1 MFYNKIMPYYISLE
15 LKEKGWE
22 SDETG
27 VYIPWPTLIKDKQV
41 YLKICKHH
49 KFFSYVGVH
58 KTHDGTFKG
67 FSPIYRDASINN
79 DLNGNGAQVLLDE
92 YDKEVVFKHEKALP
106 ANIRQIMGL
115 NRKEVSDEEVEKIL
129 SEIVSDMKKA
139 DCLEILLNPHYYNS
153 QYEKFQKNEYA
164 LIKQF
169 QSRKHV
175 GKARQRLASWLKVR
189 FDVIL
194 RKNTHDIYILDEDNN
209 CYTEVT
215 LDELM
220 YKVSE
225 ILGSQLINDDDLKW
239 ALSYIS
245 DRLDPQ
251 HNIVKFK
258 NCIFDMDKLEV
269 VKTDKPTF
277 TLVETPYQYNPNAKS
292 TILKDFLYS
301 SLKKDTDKE
310 TEETVKGIKEVTGY
324 LFTSGNILN
333 LLPFLSGVSGGGK
346 SVFANILTEIFGKN
360 KIADLKLQE
369 IEKNVHATSSL
380 VNKHLNIIQDSDKSA
395 INNNSLIKQMTGN
408 DPLQVNPKHINP
420 FVLPKEEVPKTIVI
434 CNNIPFFKR
443 LEPALLERFLII
455 EFNVKFRGEPNENK
469 NLLNDILDNPEEIEW
484 FIYESIKAYK
494 EMIKNGR
501 DFVLRKDGDATREI
515 IDKHQN
521 PINYLLNKVIID
533 HNSNISNNT
542 DKDKEKPLVK
552 NADNPVYT
560 QHLNLVL
567 IELAKKDGIDLTLNR
582 KGEISKKSLLSTIRY
597 EFDLRDMYVTETYD
611 GKRYYPD
618 LITNDDYWIIL
629 NNISPEDVPT
639 EIKSALKLEEQ
650 QQEAGFEEGGTT
662 A

>member
-1 MFYNKIMPYYISLE
+1 MPYYISLE

-22 SDETG
+22 NSENG
-27 VYIPWPTLIKDKQV
+27 VYIPWPFLKECKQAWLKIRKEQDGDFRYSICIKNNDVFKVKYTVYRDTNLYDDVHHNKGQRVEGAFDNKNFISEPITESFKFLSYNCTKEELEKYLQQIIKD
-41 YLKICKHH
+41 I
-49 KFFSYVGVH
+49 
-58 KTHDGTFKG
+58 
-67 FSPIYRDASINN
+67 
-79 DLNGNGAQVLLDE
+79 
-92 YDKEVVFKHEKALP
+92 
-106 ANIRQIMGL
+106 
-115 NRKEVSDEEVEKIL
+115 
-129 SEIVSDMKKA
+129 KKSK
-139 DCLEILLNPHYYNS
+139 CLEIIIKPSYYN
-153 QYEKFQKNEYA
+153 YKFDSFKKNESA

-194 RKNTHDIYILDEDNN
+194 RKNTHDIYILDEYNN

-215 LDELM
+215 PDELL
-220 YKVSE
+220 YNVSQ
-225 ILGSQLINDDDLKW
+225 ILGKELINDDDLKW

-258 NCIFDMDKLEV
+258 NCIFDMEKLEIIN
-269 VKTDKPTF
+269 TDKPTF
-277 TLVETPYQYNPNAKS
+277 TLVETPYRYNPNAKS

-324 LFTSGNILN
+324 LFTSGNVLN

-346 SVFANILTEIFGKN
+346 SVFANILTEIFGKD

-469 NLLNDILDNPEEIEW
+469 NLLNDILDNPEEIE
-484 FIYESIKAYK
+484 
-494 EMIKNGR
+494 
-501 DFVLRKDGDATREI
+501 
-515 IDKHQN
+515 
-521 PINYLLNKVIID
+521 
-533 HNSNISNNT
+533 
-542 DKDKEKPLVK
+542 
-552 NADNPVYT
+552 
-560 QHLNLVL
+560 
-567 IELAKKDGIDLTLNR
+567 
-582 KGEISKKSLLSTIRY
+582 
-597 EFDLRDMYVTETYD
+597 
-611 GKRYYPD
+611 
-618 LITNDDYWIIL
+618 
-629 NNISPEDVPT
+629 
-639 EIKSALKLEEQ
+639 
-650 QQEAGFEEGGTT
+650 
-662 A
+662 